1 MTSIDPKLR
10 KALTGISGILVTPF
24 DRQDNVAPSRLKPIV
39 DRAVDAGVHIL
50 VANGNTGEFYSL
62 TTAEA
67 EAMVHAGG
75 GSGRADACP
84 CWPVSDAASMTLA
97 RWRVRRVPQARAP

>member
-1 MTSIDPKLR
+1 MTTIDPRLR
-10 KALTGISGILVTPF
+10 TALSGISGILVTPF

-50 VANGNTGEFYSL
+50 VTNGNTGEFYSL

-67 EAMVHAGG
+67 EAMVHAAAT
-75 GSGRADACP
+75 GRA
-84 CWPVSDAASMTLA
+84 T
-97 RWRVRRVPQARAP
+97 RAFAGRCRTQHQ